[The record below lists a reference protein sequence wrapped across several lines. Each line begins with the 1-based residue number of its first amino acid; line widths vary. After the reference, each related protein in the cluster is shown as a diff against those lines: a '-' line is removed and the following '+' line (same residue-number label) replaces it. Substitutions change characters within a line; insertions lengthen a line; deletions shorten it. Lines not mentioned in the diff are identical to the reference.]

1 MTLAKALFEM
11 AEPKAPKINK
21 WPFVAGDALLLW
33 TACFIYAQSKIP
45 MGATEL
51 CLAVGCIAL
60 GAALAIVPF
69 VLEYQGLVRVLETGE
84 LVSTLAQIK
93 ELEKIA
99 AQIGGATA
107 RWQNVQDEAD
117 KTAAAAKSIAEKMAA
132 EVKAFTEFMQRVNDS
147 EKSTLRLEVEK
158 LRRSEQDW
166 LQALVRMMDHVH
178 ALHSGA
184 VRSGQPNLIEQ
195 MTNFQNACRDA
206 ARRVGLVP
214 FVPAGA
220 EAFDAERHEV
230 FEGNGKPE
238 VGAKIAET
246 VASGYTFQ
254 GRMLRPALVRLQ
266 DHVGG
271 AAQPQAIPA
280 QTGQP

>member
-1 MTLAKALFEM
+1 MP
-11 AEPKAPKINK
+11 EPKAPKIHK

-45 MGATEL
+45 MGSTEL
-51 CLAVGCIAL
+51 CLAAGCIAL
-60 GAALAIVPF
+60 GAVLAIVPF
-69 VLEYQGLVRVLETGE
+69 VLEYQGLVRTLETGE
-84 LVSTLAQIK
+84 LGSTLAQIK
-93 ELEKIA
+93 ELDRIA
-99 AQIGGATA
+99 AQIGSATA

-117 KTAAAAKSIAEKMAA
+117 KTAGAAKSIAEKMTA

-147 EKSTLRLEVEK
+147 EKNTLRLEVEK

-184 VRSGQPNLIEQ
+184 VRSGQQNLIEQ

-214 FVPAGA
+214 FVAAGA
-220 EAFDAERHEV
+220 EAFDAERHQV
-230 FEGNGKPE
+230 FDGDGKPAP
-238 VGAKIAET
+238 GAKIAET

-254 GRMLRPALVRLQ
+254 GKMLRQALVRLQ
-266 DHVGG
+266 PDG
-271 AAQPQAIPA
+271 AGPTEGQAIPA
-280 QTGQP
+280 KTGQH